1 VKKKTFEVS
10 RTPEPHGLYL
20 ELFSQ
25 NSRQENMTTC
35 VWLGWRAAGCS
46 AALQITD
53 IWRPVSPPIL
63 AIWQRRCL
71 VFLLTN
77 VKICQ
82 CLNKHVIETNV
93 SVLTL
98 LKDSLNSSHFK
109 YLPGKNTTLQLQ
121 FFETL
126 SKNRKILIKCNSLSS
141 KFFFKTW
148 IHLQLSH

>member
-1 VKKKTFEVS
+1 VS
-10 RTPEPHGLYL
+10 
-20 ELFSQ
+20 
-25 NSRQENMTTC
+25 
-35 VWLGWRAAGCS
+35 GWAGGKPAAP
-46 AALQITD
+46 QITA

-98 LKDSLNSSHFK
+98 VKDSLNSSHFK